1 MTVIQDLIADL
12 REKRLWPVALLLIVA
27 LVAVPVLLSNSS
39 SNNGVPVA
47 QIPPVG
53 SSSAPVPA
61 LPAVSVTPTPSN
73 AKLTGHERNP
83 FTQQVKKSSSGSQG
97 RSSTSSTPAETSSN
111 NAKGSSSSSKSSSK
125 SSSPS
130 GSVSSGSTTVP
141 STTPT
146 PTTTTTPGTA
156 APPAPTTL
164 TDTQAYHVNLS
175 ITNSSGGADAIDGV
189 ERLSLIPSPRLP
201 LLIELGVLR
210 GGRRVLF
217 ALAPGTM
224 GEGPGLC
231 TPGPVNC
238 QILSLAPNQIE
249 GVATK
254 QANGAVTGALMAVTA
269 IKADDYP
276 SAAAADRARQAE
288 SAAGRRLL
296 DLSNVSALSLFPFRP
311 SLGAIVDL
319 SNVTVGG
326 N

>member
-27 LVAVPVLLSNSS
+27 LVAVPVVLSNSGGGS
-39 SNNGVPVA
+39 VPVA

-73 AKLTGHERNP
+73 AKLTGPERNP
-83 FTQQVKKSSSGSQG
+83 FTQQVKKSSSGPQG
-97 RSSTSSTPAETSSN
+97 GSSTSSTPAETSSN
-111 NAKGSSSSSKSSSK
+111 NAKGSSSSSKSSSP
-125 SSSPS
+125 SPS
-130 GSVSSGSTTVP
+130 GSVSSGSSTVP
-141 STTPT
+141 ATTPT
-146 PTTTTTPGTA
+146 PTTPATTL
-156 APPAPTTL
+156 PPAPTTL

-175 ITNSSGGADAIDGV
+175 LTNSSGGADAIDGV
-189 ERLSLIPSPRLP
+189 ERLSLVPSPRLP

-254 QANGAVTGALMAVTA
+254 QASGAVTGALMAVTA
-269 IKADDYP
+269 ITADNYP

-296 DLSNVSALSLFPFRP
+296 DLSNISALSLFPFRP
-311 SLGAIVDL
+311 NLGAIVDL

>member
-12 REKRLWPVALLLIVA
+12 REKRLWPVALLLVVA

-39 SNNGVPVA
+39 SPGVPVA

-83 FTQQVKKSSSGSQG
+83 FTQQVKKSSSGSKG
-97 RSSTSSTPAETSSN
+97 GSSTSSTPAGTSSN
-111 NAKGSSSSSKSSSK
+111 SAKGSSSSSKSSS
-125 SSSPS
+125 PT

-141 STTPT
+141 STTTT
-146 PTTTTTPGTA
+146 PTTTTPA
-156 APPAPTTL
+156 APPPPAPATL

-224 GEGPGLC
+224 GEGPGRC

-238 QILSLAPNQIE
+238 QILSLATNQIE

-254 QANGAVTGALMAVTA
+254 QASGAVTGALMAVTA
-269 IKADDYP
+269 IKADNYP
-276 SAAAADRARQAE
+276 SAAAAGRARQTD

-296 DLSNVSALSLFPFRP
+296 DLSNVSALSLFPYRP